1 MSRVTG
7 ALYVMSG
14 EGSVVKIGIVGPEG
28 SGKST
33 VFACLTGLGAP
44 TATRSPS
51 LGVVRVPDARLEVL
65 SAMYRP
71 KKTTP
76 AEITFVDLGS
86 AGRQE
91 RLSAI
96 TGCLADAD
104 ALAIV
109 VGGLSAD
116 PPGVALER
124 FMLDL
129 ILADLSVVEN
139 RLERLDKDLQRGRR
153 EAAEERDLMGRLQ
166 AALSEGRRIAEV
178 PLDEADEA
186 LLRGF
191 QFTTRKPTMV
201 LANVSEQDLGNGVAR
216 SVAAVAEPR
225 ALRAF
230 ELCAPLEAEIA
241 ELADDDRADFL
252 ADYGLECAATDRFIR
267 AAYEMLDLIS
277 FFTVGP
283 DEVRAWSIRR
293 GTRAPRA
300 AGKIHSDIERGF
312 IRAEVVAYE
321 HLATAGSMAACRA
334 QGQVRLEGR
343 EYEVCDGDV
352 IEFRFSV

>member
-1 MSRVTG
+1 
-7 ALYVMSG
+7 
-14 EGSVVKIGIVGPEG
+14 VKIGIIGPEG

-33 VFACLTGLGAP
+33 VFACLTGLGVPA
-44 TATRSPS
+44 ATRSPS
-51 LGVVRVPDARLEVL
+51 LGVVRVPDNRLEVL
-65 SAMYRP
+65 SAMYQP

-86 AGRQE
+86 AGRHE

-109 VGGLSAD
+109 VGGLSPD
-116 PPGVALER
+116 SPGVALER

-139 RLERLDKDLQRGRR
+139 RLERLEKDWQRGRK

-186 LLRGF
+186 RLRGF
-191 QFTTRKPTMV
+191 QLTTRKPTVV
-201 LANVSEQDLGNGVAR
+201 LANVSEQDLGNGVAQ
-216 SVAAVAEPR
+216 SVAAIAEPR
-225 ALRAF
+225 ALRTF

-241 ELADDDRADFL
+241 ELAHDERAAFL

-293 GTRAPRA
+293 GTLAPRA
-300 AGKIHSDIERGF
+300 AGRIHSDIERGF

-321 HLATAGSMAACRA
+321 HLSTAGSMAACRA

-343 EYEVCDGDV
+343 EYEVRDGDV